1 MWSFVSAI
9 VGGVLSWIGD
19 LATRWLQ
26 RREDR
31 AQGARDQSAAETAST
46 ARVEAVEAQAEA
58 NAPRT
63 DTGIDD
69 RLKGGTF

>member
-9 VGGVLSWIGD
+9 VGGVLSYIGD

-46 ARVEAVEAQAEA
+46 ASTEARIAQSEADS
-58 NAPRT
+58 PKT
-63 DTGIDD
+63 DAGIDD